1 MQVQGRPAGSFRPCA
16 VNTTDSFC
24 YDPALR
30 REGELAGGNPQSEL
44 AELEARFGHTPRRKL
59 LLRGL
64 REALQSLRQAGCGTA
79 YLDGS
84 FVTAK
89 SDPNDF
95 DACWEAVGVDSNAL
109 DPVLLD
115 FSEYRHAQK
124 MRFGGE
130 LFPTGMVADLKGTPF
145 LDFFQGDHVADHTKG
160 IVEIDLETAL

>member
-1 MQVQGRPAGSFRPCA
+1 MIPSFDERGNLPAGIHKASWA
-16 VNTTDSFC
+16 
-24 YDPALR
+24 
-30 REGELAGGNPQSEL
+30 Q
-44 AELEARFGHTPRRKL
+44 LEARFGDTPRRKL

-84 FVTAK
+84 FVTTK

-115 FSEYRHAQK
+115 FSEYRKAQK

-130 LFPTGMVADLKGTPF
+130 LFPAGMVADLKGTPF
-145 LDFFQGDHVADHTKG
+145 LDFFQGDRVADHTKG